1 MDYQI
6 DKKYYMIRRPELL
19 KRFEKE
25 SQHWRPVIISRFGQE
40 FAGSVLREAHREFE
54 TLIPQIPYI
63 GGDENHLTGELI
75 GSVRY
80 LAFYEAM
87 KKHGKT
93 AEETGKI
100 LYDAI
105 LARVGEPQAPIPPSE
120 RLTTE
125 QLMERRRKRAERS
138 QERRYP
144 QDYVY
149 EFVIGD
155 GLEFVYG
162 YDFSECAAQK
172 FYQAQGADEFM
183 PFYCYIDFP
192 RSMVDGSGLSR
203 TMTLSEGHE
212 KCNHRCKEG
221 RGVKLAWPPPFWRGK
236 TKG

>member
-19 KRFEKE
+19 KGFDKE
-25 SQHWRPVIISRFGQE
+25 SQYWRPVIAKKFGKE
-40 FAGSVLREAHREFE
+40 FTNIVLREAHGEFE

-63 GGDENHLTGELI
+63 GGNENHLTEELI

-80 LAFYEAM
+80 LAFYKAM
-87 KKHGKT
+87 KKHRKT

-105 LARVGEPQAPIPPSE
+105 LARIDEPRSPVPPAK
-120 RLTTE
+120 RLTTK
-125 QLMERRRKRAERS
+125 QLMERRRKRAEKS
-138 QERRYP
+138 QERLYP

-155 GLEFVYG
+155 GKEFDYG

-172 FYQAQGADEFM
+172 FYHAQGADEFM
-183 PFYCYIDFP
+183 PFYCYLDFP

-212 KCNHRCKEG
+212 KCNHRSKEG
-221 RGVKLAWPPPFWRGK
+221 REVKLERPPPFWGEK
-236 TKG
+236 TAG